1 MRILIAY
8 EKGEPDYY
16 AIPDDEA
23 LGRVALKLVE
33 ERHAAGYYVDS
44 DQAGEVA
51 LVESALNSRNSQAA
65 LQLLRSRSEYEYE
78 RIAVVQ
84 TKEI

>member
-23 LGRVALKLVE
+23 LGRVVMKLIE
-33 ERHAAGYYVDS
+33 ERYAAGYYVDS
-44 DQAGEVA
+44 DQAEEVA
-51 LVESALNSRNSQAA
+51 LVESALKSRNPQAA
-65 LQLLRSRSEYEYE
+65 LQFLRSRSEYEYE
-78 RIAVVQ
+78 RIAVVH
-84 TKEI
+84 TKEV